1 MDTYDLIMALFF
13 AAVIIFTVVLTVKR
27 MRSSRY
33 HEAYGD
39 VDELNLEE
47 FGTPAKSLY
56 TSSKILTL
64 HNEINITDDNEYQV
78 YQAKSK
84 IISFRDYTEVK
95 TFDGRLVAKI
105 TRKILSFHAVHY
117 IEMTDGRH
125 FTISREL
132 WHIAKQ
138 IINLEE
144 LGWTIN
150 GHILHMNYY
159 IKDQDENLVAVVG
172 EKAISL
178 HDKFS
183 IDIYQPEYEEEVV
196 AIFVTLLHM
205 IQDTKNSSSSTS
217 SASSAASSN

>member
-1 MDTYDLIMALFF
+1 MDTYDLIMTFFF
-13 AAVIIFTVVLTVKR
+13 AAVIILTIVLTVKR

-33 HEAYGD
+33 HQAYD
-39 VDELNLEE
+39 EVDELNMEE

-78 YQAKSK
+78 YQARSRV
-84 IISFRDYTEVK
+84 ISLRDYTEVK
-95 TFDGRLVAKI
+95 TFDDRLVAKI
-105 TRKILSFHAVHY
+105 TRKIFTFHAVHY
-117 IEMTDGRH
+117 IEMTDGRQ

-132 WHIAKQ
+132 WHIAKE

-159 IKDQDENLVAVVG
+159 IKDQNDDLIAAVG

-196 AIFVTLLHM
+196 AIFITLLHM
-205 IQDTKNSSSSTS
+205 IQDTRNSSSSTS